1 MKTILTP
8 ILVSIALLFSVD
20 ALALKSDSQHLFGYT
35 EYEKSG
41 LSLFPQWLNVL
52 SRHRDDLKTAIVDGQ
67 SCVSAKLDQCAMNE
81 WLSFLDSLR
90 SLSKAEQIKQVNL
103 FANKKAYVLDIKNYG
118 IEDYWATPKEFLKNN
133 GDCEDYAIFKY
144 MSLKWLG
151 YDTSKMRVVVVQDTN
166 LRIAHAVMAIERD
179 DTIYILDNQISEV
192 LPHTAIF
199 HYVPVYS
206 VNEEHW
212 WMHVPN

>member
-1 MKTILTP
+1 M
-8 ILVSIALLFSVD
+8 SIALLFSVG
-20 ALALKSDSQHLFGYT
+20 ALASKSNSHQLFGYT

-41 LSLFPQWLNVL
+41 LSLFPQWVDVIN
-52 SRHRDDLKTAIVDGQ
+52 RHLDDLKGAKVGGQ
-67 SCVSAKLDQCAMNE
+67 SCEEGKLNQCTLNE
-81 WLSFLDSLR
+81 WLAFLDGLR
-90 SLSKAEQIKQVNL
+90 HLSRAEQIKQVNL
-103 FANKKAYVLDIKNYG
+103 FANKKAYILDMKNYG
-118 IEDYWATPKEFLKNN
+118 VEDYWATPNEFIKNN
-133 GDCEDYAIFKY
+133 GDCEDYAIIKF

-151 YDTSKMRVVVVQDTN
+151 YDASKMRVVVVQDTN

-206 VNEEHW
+206 VNEEKW